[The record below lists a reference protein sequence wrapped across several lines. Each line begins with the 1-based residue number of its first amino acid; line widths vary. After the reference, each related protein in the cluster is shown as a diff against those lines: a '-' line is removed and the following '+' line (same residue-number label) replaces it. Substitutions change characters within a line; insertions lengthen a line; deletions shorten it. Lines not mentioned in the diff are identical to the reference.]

1 MAYLLE
7 IQKLMCAMNEVSKI
21 ANSVLLLPIK
31 IVNDRSC
38 FEKGFQDEWSI
49 KVDNAV
55 SDLTIL
61 IQNCTFQEEEWAKN
75 SQYLLPL
82 LILCGEHSSV
92 SSEWRSQKTVK
103 NVKDLLQLLLSKLHY
118 LTIQDIFALEGVAYS
133 ALQQLK
139 PKLGKNQIKQFPA
152 AVHCFIWVITNTMVF
167 KSKFIEITV

>member
-92 SSEWRSQKTVK
+92 SSEWSSQKTVK
-103 NVKDLLQLLLSKLHY
+103 NLHENPDTF
-118 LTIQDIFALEGVAYS
+118 LHTIFFQ
-133 ALQQLK
+133 
-139 PKLGKNQIKQFPA
+139 
-152 AVHCFIWVITNTMVF
+152 
-167 KSKFIEITV
+167 